1 MIFFQKLSQYKNLIH
16 GVLERKDGS
25 VNPFSVPKTEENILK
40 ALEKIGY
47 KNFSVENLIFAEQV
61 HGNKV
66 YFCPPKIGG
75 YIKLGVDGLISE
87 TTGQILIIYAADC
100 LPILIYDPK
109 RKRIGAIHAGK
120 KGLIKGIIENAIA
133 TFETDPASLIIGIG
147 PHIRSCCYDLREDAE
162 ELKNDPQIRRY
173 ISKRNQKIYL
183 DLTKIAIDKLLKL
196 GVKEENIEDCKICTF
211 CEARRF
217 YSCRKQLE
225 NPEIYK
231 KEGVRMPCFGS
242 FIGLV
247 L

>member
-66 YFCPPKIGG
+66 YLCPPKIGG

-120 KGLIKGIIENAIA
+120 KGLIKGIIENAILA
-133 TFETDPASLIIGIG
+133 FESDPSSLIIGIG
-147 PHIRSCCYDLREDAE
+147 PHIRSCCYDLKEDAE
-162 ELKNDPQIRRY
+162 ELKNNPQIRRY

-196 GVKEENIEDCKICTF
+196 GVEEENIEDCKICTF

-242 FIGLV
+242 FIGL
-247 L
+247 LP

>member
-16 GVLERKDGS
+16 GVLERKDGP

-61 HGNKV
+61 HGKKV

-87 TTGQILIIYAADC
+87 TTGQILVIYTADC

-120 KGLIKGIIENAIA
+120 KGLIKGIIENAVA
-133 TFETDPASLIIGIG
+133 TFKADPASLIIGIG
-147 PHIRSCCYDLREDAE
+147 PHIRSCCYDLKEDAE
-162 ELKNDPQIRRY
+162 E
-173 ISKRNQKIYL
+173 
-183 DLTKIAIDKLLKL
+183 
-196 GVKEENIEDCKICTF
+196 
-211 CEARRF
+211 
-217 YSCRKQLE
+217 
-225 NPEIYK
+225 
-231 KEGVRMPCFGS
+231 
-242 FIGLV
+242 
-247 L
+247 